1 MFYPKKVNFKKSH
14 KNFHKAKENKMLLL
28 SKGVFGLKSIENK
41 ELNFKQIESVKKT
54 FLKKSNRQIKIWV
67 NIFPHFPK
75 TKKPLERRM
84 GKGKG
89 NFDYWYFFVKTGRI
103 LFEFDSFNNQ
113 KLDFIIYKNMTKKL
127 PVKTIIVFKNF

>member
-1 MFYPKKVNFKKSH
+1 
-14 KNFHKAKENKMLLL
+14 
-28 SKGVFGLKSIENK
+28 
-41 ELNFKQIESVKKT
+41 
-54 FLKKSNRQIKIWV
+54 
-67 NIFPHFPK
+67 
-75 TKKPLERRM
+75 M